1 MTGGRKSSN
10 DFLRCVGLFDSH
22 AESRLHKTY
31 RPKET
36 TNGIT
41 AAADVGFFWSRVFPE
56 FHKILFAFGIALTV
70 TNYIHAIV
78 LLNVFWRSSELV
90 KVETQSPNK
99 KYVAMLSS
107 L

>member
-31 RPKET
+31 RPQET

-41 AAADVGFFWSRVFPE
+41 AAADVGFFGVKFSQK

-70 TNYIHAIV
+70 TNYIHPIV

-99 KYVAMLSS
+99 KYVAKFSS